1 MTVKGQSMIRRV
13 MISRRRDDAGMAL
26 LMVVASML
34 ILSIIVTAALGYA
47 VRDQSESRHD
57 QDYTAALQAA
67 NAGVQDYISYVNQ
80 YGQAY
85 NTTSSLYCANPAMQ
99 GGNSVLTSGNCS
111 WGSTPSW
118 VKVQDLSGTNAIP
131 EYYHYDIDTTN
142 AITSGQVVV
151 TASGRVNKVT
161 RSIQATVTDG
171 GSTDYTYFTDYESQD
186 PQISGDPNNNCRPLS
201 GTTPL
206 HWWEMTPSQ
215 QSNANANANQDVCDI
230 NFITG
235 DVLTGPVH
243 TNDDALMN
251 GTPDFEGAFS
261 TSDPACQ
268 TATKAKDYSDTCY
281 RSNGSPTPTFN
292 PPPSYVKDWFP
303 PNNTNTLKA
312 TAQSVGCV
320 YNGPTR
326 IKFLAAGTIQVWSH
340 YTTSVNAGCGTVA
353 ALQSAAGATVPI
365 PANFLVFVQNAS
377 SPAPNSACAVGAI
390 GNGLPVANDAWAS
403 NPSQFRAGLTADQ
416 YCNEGNAFV
425 EGSVN
430 GRVTV
435 AAENDVIITGNT
447 TYQGGLNGD
456 DILGLVA
463 LNYIEVY
470 HPVTSIASGGNDIGT
485 VPSTF
490 QVQAALDSLNHSFI
504 VQAWDQG
511 ANGTRTLQVTGSIA
525 QEFRGPVG
533 QGGAGGTGYLKS
545 YVYDTRLKYGP
556 PPYFP
561 HWTNANWTVTLY
573 GEINPK
579 Y

>member
-1 MTVKGQSMIRRV
+1 MTVKGQSMIRRI

-80 YGQAY
+80 HGQAY
-85 NTTSSLYCANPAMQ
+85 NTTPALYCANPAMQ
-99 GGNSVLTSGNCS
+99 GGDTSQLTSGSCA
-111 WGSTPSW
+111 WGSTPAW
-118 VKVQDLSGTNAIP
+118 VKVQDLSGTNPIP
-131 EYYHYDIDTTN
+131 EYYHYDINTSN
-142 AITSGQVVV
+142 SVQSGQVIV

-161 RSIQATVTDG
+161 RTVQATVTDG

-186 PQISGDPNNNCRPLS
+186 PQISGDLNNTCRPLN
-201 GTTPL
+201 GTTPR
-206 HWWEMTPSQ
+206 HWWEMSGTQ
-215 QSNANANANQDVCDI
+215 QNTAANDGTDGCNI

-235 DVLTGPVH
+235 DLLTGPVH
-243 TNDDALMN
+243 TNDDALMF

-268 TATKAKDYSDTCY
+268 TATQAQDYSNTCY

-292 PPPSYVKDWFP
+292 PPPSYVKDWLP

-312 TAQSVGCV
+312 TAQSLGCV

-326 IKFLAAGTIQVWSH
+326 IKFVSTGSMQVWSR
-340 YTTSVNAGCGTVA
+340 YTTSVNAGCGTVS

-365 PANFLVFVQNAS
+365 LANLLVFVQNAGP
-377 SPAPNSACAVGAI
+377 PAPNAACTVGSI
-390 GNGLPVANDAWAS
+390 GDGLPVANDAWAS
-403 NPSQFRAGLTADQ
+403 NPKSFHTGLTADQ

-425 EGSVN
+425 QGSVN

-435 AAENDVIITGNT
+435 AAENDVIITGDT
-447 TYQGGLNGD
+447 TDAGGLNGD

-463 LNYIEVY
+463 LNYIEIY
-470 HPVTSIASGGNDIGT
+470 HPVTGLGGNDIGT
-485 VPSTF
+485 VPTTF
-490 QVQAALDSLNHSFI
+490 KVQAAVDALNHSFL
-504 VQAWDQG
+504 VQAWET
-511 ANGTRTLQVTGSIA
+511 GTHGNRTLSVTGSIA
-525 QEFRGPVG
+525 QEFRGTVG
-533 QGGAGGTGYLKS
+533 TSSGGNTGYLKS
-545 YVYDTRLKYGP
+545 YSYDTRLKYGP
-556 PPYFP
+556 PPYYP